1 MTNLEI
7 FLDEYN
13 NKEINFNFTN
23 KYKTFG
29 YEDEELFDIDL
40 DFMLKNLYNIVIVD
54 NRKRRL
60 HQTEFREQILN
71 KYNRTC
77 IITGINCET
86 ELTACHII
94 PISED
99 ENYDIDNGLLLV
111 ENLHKTFDKYLWSI
125 NPKTKQIIVKENIG
139 NSTITQYNNKFL
151 EIDISPQMYYNLLN
165 HYNKFLDKNM

>member
-23 KYKTFG
+23 KYKNFG

-60 HQTEFREQILN
+60 HQRRARTRRRLRPLWRVWPRTTSWTGYKIN
-71 KYNRTC
+71 K
-77 IITGINCET
+77 
-86 ELTACHII
+86 
-94 PISED
+94 
-99 ENYDIDNGLLLV
+99 
-111 ENLHKTFDKYLWSI
+111 
-125 NPKTKQIIVKENIG
+125 
-139 NSTITQYNNKFL
+139 
-151 EIDISPQMYYNLLN
+151 
-165 HYNKFLDKNM
+165 